1 MTEMRLR
8 FASLVLIASVVS
20 ACARTTPGAHPNDMS
35 TAAHERQAG
44 EHAAAG
50 EQHGGK
56 YDPKAGRQRTWCT
69 PPGGAGRPGVNATAV
84 EGICWSSVDNPTE
97 AHLYEAQ
104 SHKRHAADHRAA
116 SAALRDAEARA
127 CTGIAD
133 ADRDMSP
140 FEHRSDIVSVAPL
153 VLSEADSRAKTPA
166 ERLLGATVKFRAVPG
181 LSAEWLQRVVD
192 CHLARNAA
200 LGHMVPE
207 LPDCPLV
214 PAGVLARVSGAGD
227 GFEVAIRADHPTRAR
242 EILARAERLAPKTP

>member
-8 FASLVLIASVVS
+8 FASLVLVAGVVPA
-20 ACARTTPGAHPNDMS
+20 ACAGTTPGAHPHDMS

-50 EQHGGK
+50 EQHASK
-56 YDPKAGRQRTWCT
+56 YDPKAEGDRTSCT
-69 PPGGAGRPGVNATAV
+69 PAGRPGANATAV
-84 EGICWSSVDNPTE
+84 EGICWSSVENPTE
-97 AHLYEAQ
+97 SHLYEARG
-104 SHKRHAADHRAA
+104 HKRHAADHRAA

-227 GFEVAIRADHPTRAR
+227 GFEVAIRAGHPTRAR
-242 EILARAERLAPKTP
+242 ELLTRAQRLAPKTR